1 MKTLENN
8 ILKFAELSARTPK
21 YLQEKEFAFG
31 DLSLKLQYENYIEDV
46 AEDLRYIETRLI
58 ELNY

>member
-21 YLQEKEFAFG
+21 YLQEKEFAFS
-31 DLSLKLQYENYIEDV
+31 DLLRKLQDENYTEDV

>member
-21 YLQEKEFAFG
+21 YLQEKEFAFS
-31 DLSLKLQYENYIEDV
+31 DLSSKLQDENYIEDV

-58 ELNY
+58 ELKY

>member
-1 MKTLENN
+1 MISLENN
-8 ILKFAELSARTPK
+8 MRNFAALSARIPK

-31 DLSLKLQYENYIEDV
+31 EISCKIEDPSYIYDV
-46 AEDLRYIETRLI
+46 AEDLKYIENRAN